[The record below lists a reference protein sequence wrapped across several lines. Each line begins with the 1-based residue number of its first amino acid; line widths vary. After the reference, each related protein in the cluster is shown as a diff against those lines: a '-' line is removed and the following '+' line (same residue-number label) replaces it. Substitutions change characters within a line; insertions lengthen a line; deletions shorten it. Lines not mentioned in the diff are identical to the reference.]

1 METDFIRKKKPADY
15 SRYKR
20 WALALTAIAGLLV
33 ILTGLM
39 WGLATVFPQRFS
51 SLSSGFTRAKNLV
64 TFTILGAQPQFYY
77 LDIEKNGKVYR
88 LTPRDSFEVTYKDE
102 FIITGVT
109 SDDLRGKGVTVDLD
123 GTGRR
128 NDFRVLMKGVEFV
141 DRVMK
146 QGRKADTEPAGGDY
160 RIHVRYLEREI
171 GAIPLK
177 VTIMP
182 QDWLRYAQGS
192 SSERQQIDYLK
203 RAIATNPGDTGIR
216 KVLAG
221 IYYRLGMIRE
231 AVEEYQTV
239 LKLNPEDAGA
249 LKELARCYQSQ
260 KNYEQAIGVYR
271 RLLIIQPNDQAVYAS
286 MGMTYAAMGAWSKA
300 VAAYQQA
307 LQINP
312 EDGNVHFKLGQVYEA
327 TNKKQEAIAEY
338 QIALNK
344 NPAADEIVLALA
356 NANLKAGKQDEAIK
370 WYKEVLKRQPRNAM
384 AYANMGLAYGNKG
397 VPAQEM

>member
-1 METDFIRKKKPADY
+1 METDVIRKKKKPADY
-15 SRYKR
+15 RRYKR
-20 WALALTAIAGLLV
+20 WALALSALAGLLV
-33 ILTGLM
+33 VLTGLV
-39 WGLATVFPQRFS
+39 WGLATVFPQRFN
-51 SLSSGFTRAKNLV
+51 SLSTGWTRAKNFIA
-64 TFTILGAQPQFYY
+64 FTILGKQPQFYH

-88 LTPRDSFEVTYKDE
+88 LTPREFFEITYKDE

-109 SDDLRGKGVTVDLD
+109 SDDLRGKGITVDVD

-128 NDFRVLMKGVEFV
+128 NDFRILMKGIEFV

-146 QGRKADTEPAGGDY
+146 QGRRTNAEPAGGDY

-171 GAIPLK
+171 GTIPLK
-177 VTIMP
+177 VTILP

-192 SSERQQIDYLK
+192 NSERQQIDYLK
-203 RAIATNPGDTGIR
+203 RAIATNPGDTGVR

-221 IYYRLGMIRE
+221 IYYRLGMVRE
-231 AVEEYQTV
+231 AGEEYQTI
-239 LKLNPEDAGA
+239 LKLKPDDAAA

-271 RLLIIQPNDQAVYAS
+271 RLLIIQPNDPTVYSS
-286 MGMTYAAMGAWSKA
+286 MGQTYAAMGNWSKA

-307 LQINP
+307 LQMNP

-327 TNKKQEAIAEY
+327 TNKKKEAIAEY

-370 WYKEVLKRQPRNAM
+370 WYKEMLKRQPRNAM
-384 AYANMGLAYGNKG
+384 AHANMGLAYGNKG
-397 VPAQEM
+397 G